1 MDRTVE
7 PCDDGEW
14 GDRVMMRLVKAGLMF
29 GNLYEVSS
37 PAMVERYNRALDY
50 LIGKRTALTEFHVDI
65 AGFSPEVADELGD
78 QFYLNPHGANQMFIL
93 LSTDQKTAPLLGSQF
108 STSRSILRRYLDE
121 NEEQLFAL
129 TAREAVAGELLNS
142 VFKIDDPADLL
153 DINQVEVTA
162 DTTQSHVAEA
172 ETLTTQIDRFLTE
185 EDAWWDDVLIAEM
198 IELAKRTGNIQRNP
212 VKLGSTVYTQGNYF
226 TTHLGGVY
234 VFRDAN
240 TPTVIA
246 RTKVEGLEE
255 LDIENVLTLDDREA
269 ISDWLYKEGLTQL
282 VVQRPNQD
290 SALVIRQKMD
300 FIVATVAAEQGHDL
314 EGLSRQNMRQLER
327 RYANDLPEEFLGLMD
342 VWRWAS
348 MGGRVPKLGP
358 DHPSFFYALRGS
370 QHPDRDLV
378 NMLLTDLSRLDFRQL
393 FICHKPLFY
402 EAYRD
407 WSDSKKD
414 FVVRFLEQ
422 EYAMDKAGARDALF
436 GGEPAMEI
444 EDGVVQYRSKK
455 PKPSPWADLRADGRN
470 IRSKRRD
477 GYVGQWTEDNDD
489 DDDDDDDDWRKKSKQ
504 RRAYDRRQREK
515 ERDKD
520 RKKKR

>member
-1 MDRTVE
+1 
-7 PCDDGEW
+7 
-14 GDRVMMRLVKAGLMF
+14 MMRLVKAGLMF

-93 LSTDQKTAPLLGSQF
+93 LSTDQKSAPLLGSQF

-121 NEEQLFAL
+121 NGAQLFGL

-142 VFKIDDPADLL
+142 VFKIDEPADLL
-153 DINQVEVTA
+153 DINQIEVTA
-162 DTTQSHVAEA
+162 DTSQSHVAEA
-172 ETLTTQIDRFLTE
+172 ETLTTHIDRFLTE
-185 EDAWWDDVLIAEM
+185 DDAWWDDVLIAEM
-198 IELAKRTGNIQRNP
+198 IERAKRTGNIQRNP
-212 VKLGSTVYTQGNYF
+212 VMLHSKVYEQGNYF

-234 VFRDAN
+234 VFRDAA

-246 RTKVEGLEE
+246 REKIDGLDA
-255 LDIENVLTLDDREA
+255 LNIEQVLTLDDREA

-300 FIVATVAAEQGHDL
+300 FIIASVAAEQGHDL
-314 EGLSRQNMRQLER
+314 DGLSRQNMRQLER
-327 RYANDLPEEFLGLMD
+327 RYANDLPEEFIGLME

-348 MGGRVPKLGP
+348 MGGRVPKIGP
-358 DHPSFFYALRGS
+358 DHPAYFYALRGS
-370 QHPDRDLV
+370 RHADRDLV

-402 EAYRD
+402 EAYRG

-422 EYAMDKAGARDALF
+422 EYAMDKAGAREALF
-436 GGEPAMEI
+436 GGEPSMDDKPEPRTRATRPNQPRQNPWKTTDDQTRGRTL
-444 EDGVVQYRSKK
+444 DG
-455 PKPSPWADLRADGRN
+455 W
-470 IRSKRRD
+470 KR
-477 GYVGQWTEDNDD
+477 DNDD
-489 DDDDDDDDWRKKSKQ
+489 DDDDDDDWKKRSKQ
-504 RRAYDRRQREK
+504 RRAYDKRQREK
-515 ERDKD
+515 DAQ
-520 RKKKR
+520 RKKR